1 MFKDK
6 NEKVIYVGKAA
17 SLKARVRSYFQ
28 ISPVYP
34 IQNSKLVKEIADIDY
49 IVTKSSAE
57 ALNLESNL
65 IKEYKPKFNLRLK
78 DDKKYPYIKI
88 SKYEEF
94 PRISLTRDL
103 TDKKAAY
110 YGPYTDVTGVK
121 KTLRLIKNLFPIR
134 NCNKKLDSH
143 KLERPCLNYYMKQCS
158 APCAGKITREQY
170 QKLVN
175 SVGMFLEGRMNEV
188 LRSLKKQMKLVS
200 KNQQYELAVKLREKA
215 KNIEKITE
223 KQKVNLLSTKDDDYI
238 GIAKSDEKAIYICML
253 MVRRGKLIGQENF
266 LLGPN
271 NMFSDA
277 EILESFIKQF
287 YSKTSF
293 IPATINVPF
302 DIKDKSIIEDWLQS
316 KIEHKVVLHVPK
328 RGTGF
333 ELLNMASKNAKLK
346 LESSFLEKKKVD
358 ILKSLKKILKSP
370 TIPYII
376 EGFDVSNIS
385 GKEAVGAM
393 VSFRGGEPDK
403 NNWRRFKIKQTCGMD
418 DYAMM
423 REIVHR
429 RYSRL
434 LDECGQMPDLIL
446 IDGGRGHLSSA
457 ADEISKLGIDDVC
470 IIALAKEQEH
480 IFIKNKSKPIV
491 LPRDSKELQLLQH
504 IRDEAHRFAHS
515 YHKKLRD
522 KIP

>member
-1 MFKDK
+1 M
-6 NEKVIYVGKAA
+6 
-17 SLKARVRSYFQ
+17 
-28 ISPVYP
+28 
-34 IQNSKLVKEIADIDY
+34 
-49 IVTKSSAE
+49 TKSSAE

-78 DDKKYPYIKI
+78 DGKKYPYIKI

-94 PRISLTRDL
+94 PRICLTRDL
-103 TDKKAAY
+103 TDKEATY
-110 YGPYTDVTGVK
+110 YGPYTDLAGVK

-134 NCNKKLDSH
+134 NCNKKLGSH

-158 APCAGKITREQY
+158 GPCAGKITREQY

-175 SVGMFLEGRMNEV
+175 SVGMFLEGRMNKV
-188 LRSLKKQMKLVS
+188 LCSLKKQMKLAS
-200 KNQQYELAVKLREKA
+200 RNQQYELAVKLREKV

-223 KQKVNLLSTKDDDYI
+223 KQKVNLLSTKDNDYI

-253 MVRRGKLIGQENF
+253 MVRGGKLIGQENF
-266 LLGPN
+266 LLEPN
-271 NMFSDA
+271 NMFSDT

-293 IPATINVPF
+293 IPTTINVPF

-316 KIEHKVVLHVPK
+316 KIGHKVAVHVPK
-328 RGTGF
+328 RGTKF
-333 ELLNMASKNAKLK
+333 ELLNMASKNARLK
-346 LESSFLEKKKVD
+346 LESKFLEKN
-358 ILKSLKKILKSP
+358 LKSP
-370 TIPYII
+370 AIPHII

-393 VSFRGGEPDK
+393 VSFRDGEPDK
-403 NNWRRFKIKQTCGMD
+403 NSWRKFKIKQTCGID
-418 DYAMM
+418 DNAMI
-423 REIVHR
+423 REIVRR

-434 LDECGQMPDLIL
+434 LHEGGQMPDLIL

-457 ADEISKLGIDDVC
+457 SDEIDKLGIDGIS
-470 IIALAKEQEH
+470 IIALAKEREH
-480 IFIKNKSKPIV
+480 IFVRGKSNPIILPRNSKP
-491 LPRDSKELQLLQH
+491 LQLLQH

-515 YHKKLRD
+515 YHKKLRKRSF
-522 KIP
+522 KI